1 MQETMDAYK
10 LDFARFLIRAQA
22 LQFGEFTLKSGR
34 ISPYFFNSSCFDTG
48 PLIHELG
55 RFYARGI
62 LARTPQCS
70 VVFGPAYKGIPLC
83 VATAEALSELSK
95 KPIGYFFN
103 RKEKKPHGD
112 GGTLVGKVPISEEVV
127 VMVDDVITDGQT
139 KVEAIELVRQECR
152 VDIREIWVA
161 VDRLE
166 RNTEGRNA
174 AADLQARTG
183 VAVQAIATIR
193 ELCDALDGVVVEG
206 RPVISSEQ
214 RVRIERYLEEYGV
227 S

>member
-1 MQETMDAYK
+1 
-10 LDFARFLIRAQA
+10 
-22 LQFGEFTLKSGR
+22 
-34 ISPYFFNSSCFDTG
+34 
-48 PLIHELG
+48 
-55 RFYARGI
+55 
-62 LARTPQCS
+62 
-70 VVFGPAYKGIPLC
+70 
-83 VATAEALSELSK
+83 
-95 KPIGYFFN
+95 
-103 RKEKKPHGD
+103 
-112 GGTLVGKVPISEEVV
+112 
-127 VMVDDVITDGQT
+127 
-139 KVEAIELVRQECR
+139 VRQECR